1 MKFAAKILIAFLFL
15 SLIQAQSFE
24 KYFHDSTM
32 RIDYHHTGDKTS
44 EWVSVDKIYKYGTW
58 AGSKKNLTDK
68 FNNGRF
74 YIKVYDAAD
83 KSLIYSK
90 GFDSYF
96 GEYQMSGPAAKGIK
110 KAFHETALIPYPKNK
125 VKFVVEKRD
134 DKKELYKIFETEID
148 PSSIDI
154 IRMNFEE
161 KDILVYKSHVSGNP
175 HTSMDLAII
184 GDGYSSNDVEKFK
197 SDIDRFTKLM
207 LKTEPYVH
215 FQGKINIY
223 GVLKPSSESGIDEP
237 RADIYKNTSLSST
250 FNSMGSERYLLTE
263 DNKALRDVAA
273 NVPYDAVAIMVNHH
287 RYGGGGIYNFY
298 CTFTTDNQFAD
309 YLFLHE
315 FGHSFTG
322 LADEYYT
329 SSTAYNE
336 MFKLDIE
343 PLEPNITALLDKD
356 NLKWKKLVT
365 KGLSLPTKWEKEAYD
380 KKSYEWTKERAKL
393 NSKVAE
399 LKRNK
404 ASKEEIE
411 AAEKLYAEKDAENS
425 KWVDE
430 YLQNCKH
437 FGKVG
442 AFEGAGYL
450 QFGMY
455 RPELDCIMFSK
466 GVKPFCKVCQSAI
479 AKVIKSYTE

>member
-1 MKFAAKILIAFLFL
+1 MKLASKLLFVLLFL
-15 SLIQAQSFE
+15 SLVNAQSFE
-24 KYFHDSTM
+24 KYFNNSTM
-32 RIDYHHTGDKTS
+32 RVDYHHTGDSQS
-44 EWVSVDKIYKYGTW
+44 EWISVDKIYNYGTW
-58 AGSKKNLTDK
+58 AGSTTNLLDK

-74 YIKVYDAAD
+74 YIKVYDLQEG
-83 KSLIYSK
+83 SLIYSK

-96 GEYQMSGPAAKGIK
+96 GEYQMSGPASKGIK
-110 KAFHETALIPYPKNK
+110 KAFHETALIPSPKNK
-125 VKFVVEKRD
+125 IKFTIEKRN

-148 PSSIDI
+148 PTSVDI
-154 IRMNFEE
+154 VRQNFEE
-161 KDILVYKSHVSGNP
+161 RDILIYKSHISGDP
-175 HTSMDLAII
+175 HKSMDLAIV
-184 GDGYSSNDVEKFK
+184 GDGYSVNDLEKFK

-207 LKTEPYVH
+207 LTSEPYVNYKN
-215 FQGKINIY
+215 KINIY
-223 GVLKPSSESGIDEP
+223 GVLKPSNESGVDEP
-237 RADIYKNTSLSST
+237 RANIYKNTAISST

-273 NVPYDAVAIMVNHH
+273 NVPYDAVAIMVSHH

-315 FGHSFTG
+315 FGHSFAG

-336 MFKLDIE
+336 MFKIDIE
-343 PLEPNITALLDKD
+343 PLEPNITALLEKD
-356 NLKWKKLVT
+356 NLKWKDLVT
-365 KGLSLPTKWEKEAYD
+365 EGLSLPSEWEKEDYD
-380 KKSYEWTKERAKL
+380 KKSFEWTKERAKL
-393 NSKVAE
+393 NNDVAQ

-404 ASKEEIE
+404 ADKEKIY

-425 KWVDE
+425 KWVEE
-430 YLQNCKH
+430 YLKKCKH

-450 QFGMY
+450 QNGMY
-455 RPELDCIMFSK
+455 RPQLDCIMFSK
-466 GVKPFCKVCQSAI
+466 GLKPFCKVCQSATG
-479 AKVIKSYTE
+479 KVIEHYTK